1 MKMFL
6 DQRRPYNKFTA
17 WLNGEYLLDSTG
29 SNNKS
34 VIGFWPTKVN
44 ALIFKKQLHD
54 KIFNE
59 LAPARLLI
67 ELAFGSSNKQSFSG
81 ARPLNY
87 TVMQLRIHTPP
98 VRLVPSWRLL
108 VALLCLLGSM
118 AFMFGRGVASFAVVC
133 MVRDTE
139 PENSTSP
146 ADASS
151 VQVSEGEKEWERS
164 GREGG
169 H

>member
-34 VIGFWPTKVN
+34 VIGFWSTKVN

-87 TVMQLRIHTPP
+87 NMRCREWKYAIKHNNYLP
-98 VRLVPSWRLL
+98 LALNYSW
-108 VALLCLLGSM
+108 
-118 AFMFGRGVASFAVVC
+118 
-133 MVRDTE
+133 
-139 PENSTSP
+139 N
-146 ADASS
+146 
-151 VQVSEGEKEWERS
+151 
-164 GREGG
+164 
-169 H
+169 

>member
-17 WLNGEYLLDSTG
+17 WLNGEYLLDSTE

-87 TVMQLRIHTPP
+87 IIMQLFFEDESIDLCRSESNNTFVIGSCRI
-98 VRLVPSWRLL
+98 
-108 VALLCLLGSM
+108 
-118 AFMFGRGVASFAVVC
+118 
-133 MVRDTE
+133 
-139 PENSTSP
+139 
-146 ADASS
+146 
-151 VQVSEGEKEWERS
+151 Q
-164 GREGG
+164 
-169 H
+169 

>member
-17 WLNGEYLLDSTG
+17 WLNGEYLLDSTE

-34 VIGFWPTKVN
+34 VVGFWPTKVN
-44 ALIFKKQLHD
+44 ALIFRKQLHD

-87 TVMQLRIHTPP
+87 SI
-98 VRLVPSWRLL
+98 
-108 VALLCLLGSM
+108 
-118 AFMFGRGVASFAVVC
+118 GR
-133 MVRDTE
+133 
-139 PENSTSP
+139 
-146 ADASS
+146 
-151 VQVSEGEKEWERS
+151 
-164 GREGG
+164 
-169 H
+169 